1 MKRINGTWFEFQ
13 HHNIPEGKYWNPI
26 CIHFSDEQWRQKI
39 REVNSLGMKY
49 VVLLCTA
56 LFDKAYFKTDIYPRF
71 ELAATDPLEAILDEA
86 DKCGMKIFMSAGFYG
101 TWTETYNN
109 MVSKEVEKRAFQA
122 MDELFALY
130 GHHDSFY
137 GWYLP
142 DEAWIGGY
150 FNEDFM
156 KFINAYTAHARTLKK
171 GFTNLIA
178 PYGTKD
184 TIPDDKYVKQL
195 ESIDIDIIAY
205 QDEVGVQK
213 TTSLETPRFYEGLR
227 KAHDKAGRSALWAD
241 MEVFRFEEKVYHSA
255 LLPAPIKRI
264 EGQLKAIS
272 PYVDEV
278 LIYQYMGLMNQPGTT
293 AFCGHPD
300 SIKLYEDYK
309 KLMNI

>member
-1 MKRINGTWFEFQ
+1 MKKINGTWFEFQ
-13 HHNIPEGKYWNPI
+13 HHNVPEGKYWNPT
-26 CIHFSDEQWRQKI
+26 CLEFTDEQWRTKI
-39 REVNSLGMKY
+39 REIDSLGMKY
-49 VVLLCTA
+49 IVLLCTA
-56 LFDKAYFKTDIYPRF
+56 LYDKAYFKTDIYPRF
-71 ELAATDPLEAILDEA
+71 ELKALDPIEAILDEA

-109 MVSKEVEKRAFQA
+109 MVSEEVTKRAFRA

-142 DEAWIGGY
+142 DESWIGGY
-150 FNEDFM
+150 FDEDFM
-156 KFINAYTAHARTLKK
+156 KFINKYTAHARTLKK
-171 GFTNLIA
+171 DFKNLIA

-195 ESIDIDIIAY
+195 ESIDIDFIAY

-241 MEVFRFEEKVYHSA
+241 MEVFAFEEKVYKSA
-255 LLPAPIKRI
+255 LLPAPIERI
-264 EGQLKAIS
+264 EGQLKAVS

-293 AFCGHPD
+293 AFCGHET
-300 SIKLYEDYK
+300 STKLYEDYK
-309 KLMNI
+309 KLMNL

>member
-1 MKRINGTWFEFQ
+1 
-13 HHNIPEGKYWNPI
+13 
-26 CIHFSDEQWRQKI
+26 
-39 REVNSLGMKY
+39 
-49 VVLLCTA
+49 
-56 LFDKAYFKTDIYPRF
+56 
-71 ELAATDPLEAILDEA
+71 
-86 DKCGMKIFMSAGFYG
+86 
-101 TWTETYNN
+101 
-109 MVSKEVEKRAFQA
+109 
-122 MDELFALY
+122 
-130 GHHDSFY
+130 
-137 GWYLP
+137 
-142 DEAWIGGY
+142 
-150 FNEDFM
+150 M

-255 LLPAPIKRI
+255 LLPAPIERI

-300 SIKLYEDYK
+300 SVKLYQDYK